1 MRNDAVSGQESV
13 KNMKKFAAL
22 LLALLLT
29 LSLLTALAEAPA
41 PLRVG
46 ALKGPT
52 AMGLVKMMKDDE
64 GTDNYVFTLAAS
76 PDALVPTLV
85 RGELDLA
92 CLPVNL
98 AAILYANTKGAV
110 QVVNINTLGVL
121 YILERGDSV
130 QSLANLSGRTIY
142 ASGKAST
149 PEYALSHLLKE
160 AGVADVNME
169 WKAEHAEALAAL
181 MADENGLA
189 LLPQPFVTVAQ
200 GKSPDIRVA
209 LDLNQAW
216 ADQFGSALITGV
228 TVARREVLEA
238 QPEAIARFLTDYE
251 ASIHYVNDNVAE
263 AAALIGEFDIFNAQV
278 AEKALPFCNI
288 AFVKGMEMQ
297 AMLMPFYQMLFDQDA
312 ATTGGSLPD
321 EGFYHLTD

>member
-1 MRNDAVSGQESV
+1 
-13 KNMKKFAAL
+13 MKKILGILLAAL
-22 LLALLLT
+22 LV
-29 LSLLTALAEAPA
+29 LSLAGGLAEAPA
-41 PLRVG
+41 ALKVG

-64 GTDNYVFTLAAS
+64 GQDRYAFTLAAS

-121 YILERGDSV
+121 YIVERGDSV
-130 QSLANLSGRTIY
+130 KTLEDLKGRTIY

-149 PEYALSHLLKE
+149 PEYALNHLLKN
-160 AGVADVNME
+160 AGVEEVTVE

-181 MADENGLA
+181 MADEQGLA

-209 LDLNQAW
+209 LDLNEAW
-216 ADQFGSALITGV
+216 QSQFGSALITGV
-228 TVARREVLEA
+228 TVARTEVIKN
-238 QPEAIARFLTDYE
+238 QPEAIAQFLADYE
-251 ASIHYVNDNVAE
+251 ASITYVNGHVAE
-263 AAALIGEFDIFNAQV
+263 AAALIGEYDIFNAQV
-278 AEKALPFCNI
+278 AEKALPHCNI
-288 AFVKGMEMQ
+288 AFVKGEEMKD
-297 AMLMPFYQMLFDQDA
+297 LLVPFYQMLFDQDA

-321 EGFYHLTD
+321 EGFYHFSE

>member
-1 MRNDAVSGQESV
+1 
-13 KNMKKFAAL
+13 MKKTAAI
-22 LLALLLT
+22 LLALLLC
-29 LSLLTALAEAPA
+29 LSLLPGLAEAPA
-41 PLRVG
+41 ALRVG

-64 GTDNYVFTLAAS
+64 GSDHYAFTLAAS
-76 PDALVPTLV
+76 PDALVPALV

-110 QVVNINTLGVL
+110 KVININTLGVL

-130 QSLANLSGRTIY
+130 QSLADLKGRTIY

-149 PEYALSHLLKE
+149 PEYALNHLLKE
-160 AGVADVNME
+160 AGVADVTME

-181 MADENGLA
+181 LADEKGLA

-209 LDLNQAW
+209 LDLNKEW
-216 ADQFGSALITGV
+216 EDQFGTALITGV
-228 TVARREVLEA
+228 TVARTEVIA
-238 QPEAIARFLTDYE
+238 QQAGRIAQFMTDYD
-251 ASIHYVNDNVAE
+251 ASISYVNENVAE
-263 AAALIGEFDIFNAQV
+263 AAALIGEYDIFNPQV
-278 AEKALPFCNI
+278 AQKALPHCNI
-288 AFVKGMEMQ
+288 RFVMGQEMQ
-297 AMLMPFYQMLFDQDA
+297 DLLIPFYQMLFDQDP

-321 EGFYHLTD
+321 AGFYH